1 MHRYRLKGEI
11 EDKRREG
18 IPSIEMKVDL
28 RQHVKPEGR
37 KFFLHSAQPEGRK
50 CFLHSAQ
57 PEGKESV
64 FCTLHNPRVES
75 VFCTLQKNGPEL
87 LIFQNFLKLLMVSI
101 FKNIEL
107 NIQVIIVKSVN

>member
-37 KFFLHSAQPEGRK
+37 K

-64 FCTLHNPRVES
+64 FCTLHNLRVES

>member
-57 PEGKESV
+57 PEGRKC
-64 FCTLHNPRVES
+64 FLHSAKKWTRITDFS
-75 VFCTLQKNGPEL
+75 EL
-87 LIFQNFLKLLMVSI
+87 FKSTYGFHFQ
-101 FKNIEL
+101 EY
-107 NIQVIIVKSVN
+107 

>member
-28 RQHVKPEGR
+28 RQHVK
-37 KFFLHSAQPEGRK
+37 PEGRK

>member
-37 KFFLHSAQPEGRK
+37 KCFLHSVQPEGRKCFLHSAQPEGRK

-57 PEGKESV
+57 PEGRKC
-64 FCTLHNPRVES
+64 FLHSAKKWTRITDFS
-75 VFCTLQKNGPEL
+75 EL
-87 LIFQNFLKLLMVSI
+87 FKTTYGFHFQ
-101 FKNIEL
+101 EY
-107 NIQVIIVKSVN
+107 